1 MYSTTLDGE
10 AREAGQ
16 LLASLLKPGSALIAA
31 GETTVTVGGKGQG
44 GRNQEVALGA
54 LASLPENGLV
64 ISFASDGID
73 NSPVAGALVDE
84 QVRERARVLKLN
96 PERALEKNNSLPF
109 FEAVGSSIK
118 TGVTGVNISDLM
130 LGLQSR

>member
-1 MYSTTLDGE
+1 
-10 AREAGQ
+10 
-16 LLASLLKPGSALIAA
+16 
-31 GETTVTVGGKGQG
+31 ETTVTVHGKGQG

-54 LASLPENGLV
+54 LAALPKNGLV
-64 ISFASDGID
+64 VSFASDGID

-84 QVRERARVLKLN
+84 QVRERVQALQLR
-96 PERALEKNNSLPF
+96 PERALEKNDSLTF